1 MLPETPRTVPV
12 SDFSRG
18 KAAQAFDA
26 ARHQPVFVYS
36 RSKPIA
42 VIVSIE
48 EYERLRL
55 ADNATP
61 AAD

>member
-42 VIVSIE
+42 VIVGIE

>member
-42 VIVSIE
+42 VIIGVD
-48 EYERLRL
+48 EYDRLRKL
-55 ADNATP
+55 DAQP
-61 AAD
+61 A